1 MLKQEAQRRQEL
13 IRLDNE
19 IEYNEAIIAEREQS
33 IVEIEH
39 AILEVNEIYRDLGSL
54 VNEQQGMIGTFCIIL
69 FNKKESS

>member
-1 MLKQEAQRRQEL
+1 LKQEAQRRQEL